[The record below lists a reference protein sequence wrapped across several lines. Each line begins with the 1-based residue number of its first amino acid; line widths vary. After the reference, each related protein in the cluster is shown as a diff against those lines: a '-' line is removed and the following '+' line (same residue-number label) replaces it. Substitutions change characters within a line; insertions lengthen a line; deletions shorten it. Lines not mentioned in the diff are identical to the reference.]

1 MERQVALPNFTLYPL
16 VWLSVCFAAG
26 ITAGKY
32 SGIDW
37 KIYLIASLIFGC
49 VTAVFLKRRPAIIFL
64 SISFVSLGAFT
75 FQSREAHPEPNRLR
89 SAFENGRIKTGDPVE
104 IEGVLLGKPEVAQTG
119 YYLQVRAGK
128 AFYKGAEQPV
138 TGTVRYFAPW
148 RNDETRREYEALD
161 LQYGSRVRVAANLQR
176 DESFLNPGVVS
187 RTELMDQMETGAS
200 GVIESPLLVEKLGDE
215 RVFPPLKWVY
225 DRRQELIDEFR
236 AKFSVSTAGVMIAS
250 LLGNKEFLD
259 RQTAEVFREGGTF
272 HVLVI
277 SGMHITFIG
286 ALVIFFLRVFTK
298 RRVWQFII
306 ANIFLWGY
314 TLAVGAQVPVTRAAI
329 MFTILLLAQVV
340 MRQGT
345 LLNSLGACGLVLLV
359 WRPHDL
365 FTASFQ
371 LTFMSVGAIV
381 ACAFP
386 LIENLR
392 AIGGWT
398 PNSTMPFPAN
408 VPKWLKRLCEMLYW
422 RDEVW
427 KIDRKRNVWSANL
440 FKSPYLRWLGARGVQ
455 GLAAYLFEGVLVSLI
470 VQIWLLP
477 LLVVY
482 FNRFSFASILLNL
495 WVGLFM
501 GLESFSAVTAL
512 FFAQIN
518 DALALPLVKL
528 TEIFNWLLLSVPR
541 VFVSNDWSSVRP
553 ALYSGPMRFV
563 YFLYFI
569 PVLILAI
576 AANRWN
582 PFSYGRGRTDASG
595 VSKWAAVVIVVL
607 SLIIIFH
614 PFSAPRADGKLR
626 VDFLDV
632 GQGDSTLVTFPDG
645 RTLLI
650 DGGGEASRKTV
661 VEREGEE
668 DEVFEPDRVRVGE
681 KVVSAFLWQKGYSSV
696 DYILA
701 THADLDHIQGLADV
715 AKNFRVR
722 GALLARNPAKDTDFV
737 ELSTVLQKREVP
749 VVGIGR
755 GDVLAFEGVKI
766 EVLYPAPDDSPDAV
780 WDNDHSVVLRITF
793 GEKSFLLT
801 GDIESGAERELLHDP
816 SRLTADVVKV
826 AHHGSKTSSTQDFV
840 TAAGAKYAI
849 IPVGRTSRFGHPN
862 KEVVERWANSGA
874 KVMTTGEKGTI
885 SIVTDGRELKIT
897 TYLDDGP

>member
-1 MERQVALPNFTLYPL
+1 MIPDRPPPNFTLYPL
-16 VWLSVCFAAG
+16 LWVSGCFAAG
-26 ITAGKY
+26 IAAGKY

-37 KIYLIASLIFGC
+37 TIYLIASLIFGF

-64 SISFVSLGAFT
+64 SISFVSLGAFA
-75 FQSREAHPEPNRLR
+75 FQSREVHSEPNRLR
-89 SAFENGRIKTGDPVE
+89 SVFEDGRIKTADPVE
-104 IEGVLLGKPEVAQTG
+104 VEGVLLGKPEFAQSG
-119 YYLQVRAGK
+119 YYLQVKAGK
-128 AFYKGAEQPV
+128 AFYKGAELPV

-148 RNDETRREYEALD
+148 RNDETRREYEALA

-187 RTELMDQMETGAS
+187 RTELMDQMETDAS
-200 GVIESPLLVEKLGDE
+200 GIIESPLLVEKLGDE
-215 RVFPPLKWVY
+215 WVFPPLKWVY
-225 DRRQELIDEFR
+225 DRRQDLIDEFR

-259 RQTAEVFREGGTF
+259 RPTAEVFRDGGTF

-298 RRVWQFII
+298 RRVWQFIA

-359 WRPHDL
+359 WRPADL

-371 LTFMSVGAIV
+371 LTFLSVGAIV

-398 PNSTMPFPAN
+398 PNSTMPFPPD

-440 FKSPYLRWLGARGVQ
+440 FKSPYLRWIEARGVQ
-455 GLAAYLFEGVLVSLI
+455 GIAAYLFEGFLVSFI

-501 GLESFSAVTAL
+501 GLESFSAVIAL

-518 DALALPLVKL
+518 DALALPLIKL

-553 ALYSGPMRFV
+553 ALYSGPMRVV

-576 AANRWN
+576 ATNRWN
-582 PFSYGRGRTDASG
+582 PFAYGKGPKGASPMP
-595 VSKWAAVVIVVL
+595 KWASAATLLL
-607 SLIIIFH
+607 SLLIIFH

-645 RTLLI
+645 QTLLI
-650 DGGGEASRKTV
+650 DGGGEASRKIV

-749 VVGIGR
+749 VVDIGR

-766 EVLYPAPDDSPDAV
+766 EVLYPAPDDSPDAL

-801 GDIESGAERELLHDP
+801 GDIESGAERELLRDP
-816 SRLTADVVKV
+816 SRLAADVVKV

-840 TAAGAKYAI
+840 TATGAKYAI

-862 KEVVERWANSGA
+862 KEVIERWAHSGA

-897 TYLDDGP
+897 TYLDGGP